1 MSNTPESYAER
12 YFEECGF
19 DKDWFEFS
27 TPQQIERIL
36 KKEKDDLK
44 LNVYNHR
51 DCHELITFLKR
62 KYREAVKREKS
73 QKKDFKRKK
82 GFIKINKKKIQNQD
96 CSICFEIPN
105 YSNLVTTNCNHHFCR
120 ECYDKWMAN
129 SINISNSV
137 SVSCPN
143 CRKLNPK
150 LKQYLV
156 K

>member
-1 MSNTPESYAER
+1 MFTTPQSYAER
-12 YFEECGF
+12 YFEDCGF
-19 DKDWFEFS
+19 DQNWFECC
-27 TPQQIERIL
+27 TPQQLEKIL
-36 KKEKDDLK
+36 KREKDDLRS
-44 LNVYNHR
+44 NVYNR
-51 DCHELITFLKR
+51 YDCHELITFLKR

-73 QKKDFKRKK
+73 QKLDFKRKK
-82 GFIKINKKKIQNQD
+82 GFIKINKKKKQKED

-105 YSNLVTTNCNHHFCR
+105 YSDLVTTNCNHHFCR
-120 ECYDKWMAN
+120 TCYDKWMAN

-156 K
+156 R

>member
-12 YFEECGF
+12 YFEESGF

-36 KKEKDDLK
+36 KKEKDDLRS
-44 LNVYNHR
+44 NVYNHC

-62 KYREAVKREKS
+62 KHREAVKREKS
-73 QKKDFKRKK
+73 QKKDLKRKK
-82 GFIKINKKKIQNQD
+82 GFIKISKKKIQNQD

-137 SVSCPN
+137 TVSCPN